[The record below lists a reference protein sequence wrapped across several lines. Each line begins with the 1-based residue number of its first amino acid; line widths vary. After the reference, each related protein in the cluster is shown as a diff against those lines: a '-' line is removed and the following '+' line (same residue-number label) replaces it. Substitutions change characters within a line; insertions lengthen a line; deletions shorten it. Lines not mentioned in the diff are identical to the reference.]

1 MNLSLSYGTFSGT
14 DHTTQ
19 VSIGYIGYTDKGGA
33 STVLT
38 AHQALCF
45 IGINLLASYNPSTGE
60 GAAVTPTF
68 TDEGAIL
75 EKLTDLLKFESRSVQ
90 VSVPF
95 FRCALLQK
103 ENQ

>member
-19 VSIGYIGYTDKGGA
+19 VSIGYTDKGGA

-45 IGINLLASYNPSTGE
+45 IGINLLASYNSSTGE